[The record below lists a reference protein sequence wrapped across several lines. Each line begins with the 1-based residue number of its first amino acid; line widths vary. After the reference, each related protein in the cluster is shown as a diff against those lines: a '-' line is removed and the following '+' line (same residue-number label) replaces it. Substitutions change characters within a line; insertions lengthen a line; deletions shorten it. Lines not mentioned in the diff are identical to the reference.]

1 MRIVFAHQFAPVQSG
16 ADRFVLIHCR
26 RLVFAHGHRSDG
38 LQFRVA
44 DFFVR
49 VRADGFETVKES

>member
-1 MRIVFAHQFAPVQSG
+1 MSAMPC
-16 ADRFVLIHCR
+16 ADKFVLVHCR
-26 RLVFAHGHRSDG
+26 QLVFAHGHHSDG

-49 VRADGFETVKES
+49 VRADGFEDGDWKLVES

>member
-1 MRIVFAHQFAPVQSG
+1 MRF
-16 ADRFVLIHCR
+16 
-26 RLVFAHGHRSDG
+26 DG

-49 VRADGFETVKES
+49 VRTGGFKDGDGKLVES